1 MVLPARPRRA
11 VQFPGWNVHS
21 APLPSFR
28 RIALGSIVQL
38 SLVRLSKFDPAAPSD
53 GMPASASVAKISL
66 AVEPFTVLVFLPKVT
81 SQFRTVMSTLPARQ
95 TIRSAVTTIGFLYG
109 MSLLAAN
116 SIAIAF
122 FSAPE
127 RTDDSGAITP
137 AS

>member
-1 MVLPARPRRA
+1 MRRFHGTHGSLGASPRV
-11 VQFPGWNVHS
+11 VQFPGWNVQS

-28 RIALGSIVQL
+28 RMALGSIVQL

-53 GMPASASVAKISL
+53 GMPARASVAKISP

-116 SIAIAF
+116 SIASAF
-122 FSAPE
+122 
-127 RTDDSGAITP
+127 
-137 AS
+137 